1 MAVHDRR
8 TEPIG
13 ARTRRRRELDRR
25 TRRSL
30 GLTVLAILPGAGLT
44 RTRFRAFG
52 WTLLG
57 LLAVALVTLAVTTL
71 VMGPRTLLDLGLRV
85 AISPT
90 LLLVV
95 GGLAVVAGLV
105 WVASVI
111 LTNRGSEPPGVDSA
125 SKFGLR
131 LVTALVCLV
140 VAAPVVQT
148 VRYVSIQRELVGT
161 VFAETPAPVAGSVS
175 TSTQTAKPVQAK
187 DPWKDV
193 PRVNMLLIG
202 SDAGDDRTGLRTD
215 SMVVA
220 SIDTKTGTT
229 TLISLPRNLE
239 RVPFPDDNPLHAYF
253 PSGYYCPDRGVGNEC
268 LLNAVWNEALGHQ
281 DLFPGDPKPGLTTLK
296 AVIGEITGIKIDYTT
311 IIDLAGFQSL
321 VDAMGGVT
329 VNVTERL
336 PINGYHLSNGGVAG
350 IEGYIEPGRQ
360 KLDGFHALWYARSRL
375 LSDDYS
381 RMRRQRC
388 LVGALLDQVNPATML
403 ARYPQLAQVAQQNIS
418 TDVALAD
425 LPAWVDLVER
435 IQKGGVRSL
444 TFTAEV
450 INVARPNFDKMRALV
465 AAAINPAPPTTPA
478 TGEAGGSSTTSP
490 SAAAT
495 PPSST
500 TTTPAPDSTA
510 AVDVKDAC

>member
-1 MAVHDRR
+1 MAAYDRR
-8 TEPIG
+8 SEPIG
-13 ARTRRRRELDRR
+13 ARTRRRRELKRR

-44 RTRFRAFG
+44 RTRFRAMG

-57 LLAVALVTLAVTTL
+57 LLAAALVALAVTT
-71 VMGPRTLLDLGLRV
+71 VVKGPRSMLDLALRV

-105 WVASVI
+105 WILSII
-111 LTNRGSEPPGVDSA
+111 LTSRESEPRGADSS
-125 SKFGLR
+125 SKLGLR
-131 LVTALVCLV
+131 LATGLVCLV
-140 VAAPVVQT
+140 AAAPVVQT
-148 VRYVSIQRELVGT
+148 VRYVAIQRELVGT
-161 VFAETPAPVAGSVS
+161 VFAAEAPLPAGGV
-175 TSTQTAKPVQAK
+175 STQTAKPVQAAV
-187 DPWKDV
+187 DPWKSV

-220 SIDTKTGTT
+220 SIETKTGKT

-239 RVPFPDDNPLHAYF
+239 RVPFPDSSPMHAVF
-253 PSGYYCPDRGVGNEC
+253 PNGYYCPERGVGNEC
-268 LLNAVWNEALGHQ
+268 LLNAVWNEALDHK
-281 DLFPGDPKPGLTTLK
+281 DLFPGDPRPGLTTLK
-296 AVIGEITGIKIDYTT
+296 AVIGEITGLKLDYTT

-336 PINGYHLSNGGVAG
+336 PINGYHLTNGGVAG

-403 ARYPQLAQVAQQNIS
+403 AKYPELAQVAKQNIT
-418 TDVALAD
+418 TDVSLGD

-444 TFTAEV
+444 TFTFDV
-450 INVARPNFDKMRALV
+450 INVARPDFDKMRQLV
-465 AAAINPAPPTTPA
+465 ADAINPPAPTPPKTTE
-478 TGEAGGSSTTSP
+478 TGGTSTP
-490 SAAAT
+490 SVTT
-495 PPSST
+495 PPSTPST
-500 TTTPAPDSTA
+500 TPTPDSST

>member
-1 MAVHDRR
+1 MAAHNRR
-8 TEPIG
+8 AEPIG
-13 ARTRRRRELDRR
+13 ARTRRRRELRRR

-30 GLTVLAILPGAGLT
+30 GLTVLAVFPGAGLT
-44 RTRFRAFG
+44 RTRFRAIG
-52 WTLLG
+52 WALLS
-57 LLAVALVTLAVTTL
+57 AIAIALVALAVTT
-71 VMGPRTLLDLGLRV
+71 VVRGPRAMLDLGLRI
-85 AISPT
+85 AINPT

-95 GGLAVVAGLV
+95 AGAAVVAGLL
-105 WVASVI
+105 WILSII
-111 LTNRGSEPPGVDSA
+111 LTNRGSEPRGADSS
-125 SKFGLR
+125 SKLGLR
-131 LVTALVCLV
+131 LVTGVMCLV

-161 VFAETPAPVAGSVS
+161 VFAAEGPVPVAGGV
-175 TSTQTAKPVQAK
+175 STQTAKPVQSQ

-239 RVPFPDDNPLHAYF
+239 RVPFPRDNPMHAYF
-253 PSGYYCPDRGVGNEC
+253 PNGYYCQARGVGNEC
-268 LLNAVWNEALGHQ
+268 LLNAVWNEALAHK
-281 DLFPGDPKPGLTTLK
+281 DLFPGDPRPGLTTLK
-296 AVIGEITGIKIDYTT
+296 AVIGEITGVKLDYST

-329 VNVTERL
+329 VNNTERL

-403 ARYPQLAQVAQQNIS
+403 AKYPELAQVAKQNIS
-418 TDVALAD
+418 TDVSLAD

-444 TFTAEV
+444 TFTVEV
-450 INVARPNFDKMRALV
+450 INVARPDFPKMRELV
-465 AAAINPAPPTTPA
+465 ADAINPPAVAPPTTP
-478 TGEAGGSSTTSP
+478 EAGGTTTPAPSTPPTTTS
-490 SAAAT
+490 
-495 PPSST
+495 
-500 TTTPAPDSTA
+500 TTPAPDSTA
-510 AVDVKDAC
+510 AVDVKAAC

>member
-1 MAVHDRR
+1 MAALHRQAD
-8 TEPIG
+8 PLG
-13 ARTRRRRELDRR
+13 ARTRRRRELRRR

-30 GLTVLAILPGAGLT
+30 GLTVLAVLPGAGLT
-44 RTRFRAFG
+44 RTRFRAIG

-57 LLAVALVTLAVTTL
+57 LIAAALVVLAVTT
-71 VMGPRTLLDLGLRV
+71 VVKGPRSMLDLALRI

-95 GGLAVVAGLV
+95 AGVAVVAGLV
-105 WVASVI
+105 WILSII
-111 LTNRGSEPPGVDSA
+111 LTNRGSEPLGADIS
-125 SKFGLR
+125 SKLGLR
-131 LVTALVCLV
+131 LATGVICLV

-148 VRYVSIQRELVGT
+148 VRYVAIQRELVGT
-161 VFAETPAPVAGSVS
+161 VFAAEGPVPVAGGAV
-175 TSTQTAKPVQAK
+175 STQTAKPVQAA
-187 DPWKDV
+187 DPWKNV

-202 SDAGDDRTGLRTD
+202 SDAGSDRTGLRTD

-253 PSGYYCPDRGVGNEC
+253 PNGYYCPSRGVGNEC
-268 LLNAVWNEALGHQ
+268 LLNAVWNEALGHK
-281 DLFPGDPKPGLTTLK
+281 DLFPGDPTPGLTTLK
-296 AVIGEITGIKIDYTT
+296 AVIGEITGVKLDYST

-350 IEGYIEPGRQ
+350 IEGYIEPGVQ

-388 LVGALLDQVNPATML
+388 LVGALLNQVNPATML
-403 ARYPQLAQVAQQNIS
+403 AKYPELAQVAKQNIT
-418 TDVALAD
+418 TDVSLAD

-444 TFTAEV
+444 TFTVEV
-450 INVARPNFDKMRALV
+450 INVARPNFPKMRQLV
-465 AAAINPAPPTTPA
+465 ADAINPPAATPTTP
-478 TGEAGGSSTTSP
+478 GEAGGTS
-490 SAAAT
+490 T
-495 PPSST
+495 PPATTPPATSS
-500 TTTPAPDSTA
+500 TTPAPDSTS
-510 AVDVKDAC
+510 AVDVKAAC